1 MQSDT
6 KHNGHAADTTSNPVT
21 PLSETE
27 YLTCEANAAREA
39 ISDTLAQMR
48 QSLKDSADVRA
59 WARQYPWATL
69 GAAAAAGF
77 LAATA
82 VIPKRRESEKEHE
95 PMLMERI
102 LADEQIAA
110 RIKELAEEDENRPK
124 RPGVVSS
131 LAMTLLR
138 TFGPA
143 VQSAIASAL
152 AAKAAAPDPDDLAE
166 AAREGAQE
174 GDLS

>member
-1 MQSDT
+1 
-6 KHNGHAADTTSNPVT
+6 
-21 PLSETE
+21 
-27 YLTCEANAAREA
+27 
-39 ISDTLAQMR
+39 MR

-59 WARQYPWATL
+59 WAKKYPWATL

-82 VIPKRRESEKEHE
+82 VIPKRRSSNAGHE
-95 PMLMERI
+95 PILMERI

-110 RIKELAEEDENRPK
+110 RIKELAEEEEARPK
-124 RPGVVSS
+124 RAGVASS

-152 AAKAAAPDPDDLAE
+152 AAKAAAPDPEEVAQAE
-166 AAREGAQE
+166 RKGADE

>member
-1 MQSDT
+1 
-6 KHNGHAADTTSNPVT
+6 
-21 PLSETE
+21 
-27 YLTCEANAAREA
+27 
-39 ISDTLAQMR
+39 MR

-59 WARQYPWATL
+59 WAKQYPWATL

-82 VIPKRRESEKEHE
+82 VIPKRRDSDAEHE
-95 PMLMERI
+95 PVLMERI

-110 RIKELAEEDENRPK
+110 RIKELAEEDESRPK
-124 RPGVVSS
+124 RFGVASS

-152 AAKAAAPDPDDLAE
+152 AAKAVAPDPDEVAD
-166 AAREGAQE
+166 AAREGAEE
-174 GDLS
+174 GEMR